1 VKRMLQTIIFKKAK
15 VTLFNSLIQN
25 KGEGKTK
32 EYFTIPDLETKK
44 DNEVTIEQTQN
55 GLVFSCTC
63 LHKTFHIDKPVLC
76 SHIVTVIL
84 FKCSKINIR
93 QKGE

>member
-1 VKRMLQTIIFKKAK
+1 MLKTTIFKKGK
-15 VTLFNSLIQN
+15 VTFFNSLIQC
-25 KGEGKTK
+25 KGEGRTK
-32 EYFTIPDLETKK
+32 EYFSIPDLETQN
-44 DNEVTIEQTQN
+44 DNEVTIEQTPN

-76 SHIVTVIL
+76 SHMVTAIL

-93 QKGE
+93 QKE